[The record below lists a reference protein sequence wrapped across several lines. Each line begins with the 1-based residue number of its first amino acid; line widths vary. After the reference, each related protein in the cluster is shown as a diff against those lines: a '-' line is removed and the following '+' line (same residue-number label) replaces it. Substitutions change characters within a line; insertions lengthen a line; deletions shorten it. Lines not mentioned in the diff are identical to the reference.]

1 MLFKTMGRSANAF
14 LIVLPIIGC
23 VVWFF
28 LKVFQFQTSP
38 EQYPDGMVILQLSKG
53 WLEGRPFLFDTIYG
67 NHAQQHNY
75 YFIPLIGIFTRFMGV
90 NGLFMAYVCF
100 VGLFFW
106 VYNRGSAH
114 FNVAERRAIWLTAL
128 VYIFGPM
135 AYFMY
140 LDYFGWHP
148 EQYFIPL
155 LAFLAL
161 SFAQR
166 KWGMFIVWLT
176 LVFLV
181 KESSIVLIC
190 CLFLFY
196 SVVDQ
201 VILNPSRHWFRY
213 IFNKRNL
220 LITSVS
226 VVIFLI
232 GLWWLSYL
240 NGSQSSRLNQAF
252 SNTQLNTTFFYHI
265 VFSVAVGALTFGL
278 GLIPFMPW
286 LRTFPRKGL
295 IIWVLAGC
303 FGVLF
308 VMFATEALYYF
319 PAIYPGVSYPPRI
332 SGLWAFML
340 SAFVYL
346 SYRVAQAGFTPGQNA
361 INWILTGCLLQF
373 IFGTF
378 LVAHHFTFDTKPS
391 AIAKS
396 ASYMI
401 KTGLG
406 FDPYPE
412 GDARQLHGL
421 AKEMPVGSEVIVPF
435 QYLRYF
441 ERVYPSFWPQD
452 GRLPAHILG
461 RPLMYVYEKELVQ
474 NGAYH
479 VFPAKGYKT
488 IPNEHLLILADSSWY
503 NLKFK

>member
-1 MLFKTMGRSANAF
+1 MLSNTMGRSANAF
-14 LIVLPIIGC
+14 LGVLPIIGC
-23 VVWFF
+23 VGWFF

-75 YFIPLIGIFTRFMGV
+75 YFIPLIGIFTKPMGV

-106 VYNRGSAH
+106 LYHRSIAQFAVSQ
-114 FNVAERRAIWLTAL
+114 RRATWLSAL
-128 VYIFGPM
+128 CYVFGPM

-161 SFAQR
+161 SLAQR

-176 LVFLV
+176 LTFLV

-196 SVVDQ
+196 SVVDL
-201 VILNPSRHWFRY
+201 VLLNPGKHWLSY
-213 IFNKRNL
+213 IVNRRNL
-220 LITSVS
+220 IITGVS
-226 VVIFLI
+226 VVLFLI
-232 GLWWLSYL
+232 GLWWLSHL
-240 NGSQSSRLNQAF
+240 NGSQSSRLSQAF
-252 SNTQLNTTFFYHI
+252 SNTQLNRTFFYYI
-265 VFSVAVGALTFGL
+265 VFSCAIGLLTFGL
-278 GLIPFMPW
+278 ALIPFIPW
-286 LRTFPRKGL
+286 LRKFPRKGL
-295 IIWVLAGC
+295 IICVLAGC
-303 FGVLF
+303 YGVLF

-319 PAIYPGVSYPPRI
+319 PTIYPGVSYPPRI

-340 SAFVYL
+340 SAFIYL
-346 SYRVAQAGFTPGQNA
+346 SCRLAQAGVMPGQNA
-361 INWILTGCLLQF
+361 LAWILSGGVVQF
-373 IFGTF
+373 VLGSF
-378 LVAHHFTFDTKPS
+378 LVAHHFNFDTKPS
-391 AIAKS
+391 TIRDNVA
-396 ASYMI
+396 YMI
-401 KTGLG
+401 NTRLG
-406 FDPYPE
+406 FNPYPD
-412 GDARQLHGL
+412 GVARQLYGL

-452 GRLPAHILG
+452 GQLPAHILG
-461 RPLMYVYEKELVQ
+461 KPLIYIYEKELVK
-474 NGAYH
+474 NGAYRQ
-479 VFPAKGYKT
+479 FPAKGYAT

-503 NLKFK
+503 KLKFK